1 MKKLIL
7 ITGILLS
14 TNAWA
19 DMKPLLDYLDDAGNN
34 ADITNLLYVN
44 YRCMALFGMLGTVK
58 SSSLDKNSK
67 IIKNDSEKRNQM
79 LLETSFRLWN
89 LLNEDKSIEAF
100 QQSINLTVPSL
111 SDKYL
116 IIANENYLNNG
127 SYIMG
132 NELLINDLFICVRIV
147 EMNE

>member
-19 DMKPLLDYLDDAGNN
+19 DMKPLLDYLDD
-34 ADITNLLYVN
+34 DYTNKDLSNIRLLCYKCF
-44 YRCMALFGMLGTVK
+44 YLLKMDRLGVDVPASVK
-58 SSSLDKNSK
+58 SK
-67 IIKNDSEKRNQM
+67 IIKKDSEKRNQM
-79 LLETSFRLWN
+79 LLETSFRLWD

-132 NELLINDLFICVRIV
+132 NELLINDLFMCVRIV